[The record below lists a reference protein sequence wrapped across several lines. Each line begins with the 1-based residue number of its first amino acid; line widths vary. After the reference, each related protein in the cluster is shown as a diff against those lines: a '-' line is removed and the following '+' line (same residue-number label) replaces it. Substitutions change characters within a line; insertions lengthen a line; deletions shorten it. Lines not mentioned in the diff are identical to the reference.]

1 MSAKAIWAAAPAV
14 VRQAPAPTLVQ
25 EPKSPQQ
32 DIKQKQ
38 QAAKV
43 QLRAPG
49 IVPPAQRCKHNLEQ
63 PRTYIGTGHWGDAI
77 SSQKTTCYRCTFV
90 CFKCGND
97 VTGICED
104 CF

>member
-14 VRQAPAPTLVQ
+14 VRQPPAQPVQ
-25 EPKSPQQ
+25 VPEQVKATP
-32 DIKQKQ
+32 QKQ
-38 QAAKV
+38 PQI
-43 QLRAPG
+43 RAMG
-49 IVPPAQRCKHNLEQ
+49 IIAQAQRCKHNLEQ
-63 PRTYIGTGHWGDAI
+63 PRTYQGTGHAGDAI

>member
-1 MSAKAIWAAAPAV
+1 MSAKAIWAAAPAQ
-14 VRQAPAPTLVQ
+14 VRQPPTQPIHVP
-25 EPKSPQQ
+25 ESTKPVP
-32 DIKQKQ
+32 QKQ
-38 QAAKV
+38 SQTQAM
-43 QLRAPG
+43 G
-49 IVPPAQRCKHNLEQ
+49 ISPPAQRCKHNLEQ
-63 PRTYIGTGHWGDAI
+63 PRLYQGTGHAGNAI